1 MSNIRGLSVKNIL
14 KLIGALFVVLLVGCG
29 GGGGSA
35 GTSSSGSASVPSAP
49 AVATPLFTSA
59 PDVLTLGVG
68 AAQDFNI
75 GGGVAP
81 YTAVSNNAAV
91 GISGVKDQRL
101 TIGGVSSGN
110 SEITVRDSL
119 GASVKIS
126 LRVSDSDGRALFT
139 TSSSDIVVAPGNT
152 NAQTYTVGGGATPYS
167 ATSSNATVLS
177 VSLVGDSLKV
187 TGLATGLANIVI
199 LDKLGARLTIAVTVP
214 TVSSLAL
221 FTTAPAAVSVAL
233 ASAPSYAVG
242 GGTGPYTATSSNASV
257 ATVSLAGSNLTISGV
272 ATGSANI
279 VVRDSKGAVVTVAV
293 TVPAAGT
300 LALFTTAPPAIT
312 VAIGAAPGYSVG
324 GGTGPY
330 TATSSNTSIAPV
342 SLIGSNLTISGV
354 ASGNANIVVRDSTG
368 AVVTV
373 AVTVPNVPTLALF
386 TTAPPAITVAIGAAP
401 SYTVDGGTG
410 PYTAT
415 SSNASVA
422 TVSLAGSN
430 LTISGVATGS
440 ANIVVRDS
448 KGAVVTVAVTVPA
461 VGTLALF
468 TTAPSAVTIAI
479 GAAPT
484 YSVGGGTGP
493 YTSTSNNARIATTTL
508 QGNNLT
514 ITGVAVGSATISVRD
529 SAGTVVNV
537 NATIGTAPLGITPNS
552 ATGIINDRLVATIT
566 GGTAPFT
573 VSVGNRLVASAS
585 VSGNQLEI
593 TLIQVGQTVVTV
605 LDANNQSIPYNLTV
619 NAATPGIRLSP
630 TPLTVSELDNAPIS
644 LTVFGAANDAAGANV
659 FSSDISKLV
668 ASISGTTVTL
678 ATPAGGNRCIPGPD
692 LNVTI
697 TVVDSTRASGSA
709 TVTIKNSV
717 SACP

>member
-1 MSNIRGLSVKNIL
+1 MSNIKGLSVKNIL
-14 KLIGALFVVLLVGCG
+14 KLIGALFVVLVVGCG

-139 TSSSDIVVAPGNT
+139 T
-152 NAQTYTVGGGATPYS
+152 
-167 ATSSNATVLS
+167 
-177 VSLVGDSLKV
+177 
-187 TGLATGLANIVI
+187 
-199 LDKLGARLTIAVTVP
+199 
-214 TVSSLAL
+214 
-221 FTTAPAAVSVAL
+221 APAAVTVAL

-242 GGTGPYTATSSNASV
+242 GGTGPYTATSSNTSV
-257 ATVSLAGSNLTISGV
+257 ATVSLTGSDLTISGV
-272 ATGSANI
+272 ASGNATLVLRDSNGAVVNVAVTVVPATGTLALFTTAPNNITVAIGAASSYSVGGGTGPYTATSSNTSVATVSLTGSDLTISGLTTGTANI
-279 VVRDSKGAVVTVAV
+279 VIRDSKGAVVTVAV

-312 VAIGAAPGYSVG
+312 VAIGAVPRYSVG

-330 TATSSNTSIAPV
+330 TATSSNSSVSTV
-342 SLIGSNLTISGV
+342 SLTGSDLTISGLTT
-354 ASGNANIVVRDSTG
+354 GTANIVIRDSRG
-368 AVVTV
+368 AVV
-373 AVTVPNVPTLALF
+373 N
-386 TTAPPAITVAIGAAP
+386 
-401 SYTVDGGTG
+401 
-410 PYTAT
+410 
-415 SSNASVA
+415 
-422 TVSLAGSN
+422 
-430 LTISGVATGS
+430 
-440 ANIVVRDS
+440 
-448 KGAVVTVAVTVPA
+448 VAVTVPA
-461 VGTLALF
+461 AGTLALF

-537 NATIGTAPLGITPNS
+537 NATIGAAPLGITPNS

-659 FSSDISKLV
+659 FSSDISKLI

-678 ATPAGGNRCIPGPD
+678 ATPAGGNRCIPGTAPTGPD